1 MRPIP
6 PSSPWLRLLNWVQ
19 LQFKSRQTTRFGKNR
34 GFTLIELLVASLL
47 TSVVILIAWN
57 GVISAMTMSQLAEV
71 RSVRQSE
78 LNKAL
83 DFMTNEIRMARSIN
97 QSDTLT
103 ADGTTVSL
111 EDVATSAG
119 INLAALGNFG
129 TIGLYL
135 ERPTNSNIPA
145 ICPAGGPNAGAP
157 PPSPADFDPIVYDI
171 RSSPSGWLQPRMV
184 ARYGR
189 VPSSDGTVNPCSN
202 PISSDPMIDAL
213 STTMKT
219 TPACSGVLSGDGGFY
234 SCVDGK
240 EVNLFFQSD
249 ISNAEVRQVSSS
261 VVSRVQDIQ
270 PQTAPSS
277 GCPGEGDLRSLAGT
291 KKAELIFLNPKNIQ
305 AKVYWLDYSGARV
318 YKFDITPSQKTA
330 KVNTYSNHS
339 WVVTDSGQTCLGIF
353 TAGDKKSTAAIQ

>member
-1 MRPIP
+1 MKNIP
-6 PSSPWLRLLNWVQ
+6 PSSQWHQFLDWFQQR
-19 LQFKSRQTTRFGKNR
+19 FKSRRSTQFRRNQ

-71 RSVRQSE
+71 RTVRQSE

-83 DFMTNEIRMARSIN
+83 DFMTNEIRMARAIN
-97 QSDTLT
+97 ESETLT
-103 ADGTTVSL
+103 ANGTTVTL
-111 EDVATSAG
+111 ENVATSAG
-119 INLAALGNFG
+119 INLAALGNYG

-135 ERPTNSNIPA
+135 ERPTSSSIPA
-145 ICPAGGPNAGAP
+145 VCPAGGPNAGAP
-157 PPSPADFDPIVYDI
+157 PPSPADFDPILYDI
-171 RSSPSGWLQPRMV
+171 RPSPSGWLQPRMV

-219 TPACSGVLSGDGGFY
+219 TPPCSGVLSGDGGFY

-249 ISNAEVRQVSSS
+249 ISNAEVRQVNSS

-277 GCPGEGDLRSLAGT
+277 GCPGEDDLRSVTGT
-291 KKAELIFLNPKNIQ
+291 KKVEMTFLNQKNIPV
-305 AKVYWLDYSGARV
+305 KVYWLDYSGERV
-318 YKFDITPSQKTA
+318 YKFDLTPSQKV
-330 KVNTYSNHS
+330 KVKTYSTHP
-339 WVVTDSGQTCLGIF
+339 WVVTDSSQTCLGIF
-353 TAGDKKSTAAIQ
+353 TAGDKKSMATIQ

>member
-1 MRPIP
+1 MRPTP
-6 PSSPWLRLLNWVQ
+6 PSSSWLCLLNWVQ
-19 LQFKSRQTTRFGKNR
+19 LRFKSRQTARFAKSR

-47 TSVVILIAWN
+47 TSVVILISWN
-57 GVISAMTMSQLAEV
+57 GVISAMTMSQVAEV
-71 RSVRQSE
+71 RTARQSE

-83 DFMTNEIRMARSIN
+83 DFMTNEIRMARSIDR
-97 QSDTLT
+97 SETLT
-103 ADGTTVSL
+103 ANGTTVSL

-119 INLAALGNFG
+119 INLTALGDYG

-135 ERPTNSNIPA
+135 ERPTSNNVPA
-145 ICPAGGPNAGAP
+145 VCPVGGPNAGAP

-171 RSSPSGWLQPRMV
+171 RPSPSGWLQPRMV

-219 TPACSGVLSGDGGFY
+219 MPACSGVLSGDGGFY

-277 GCPGEGDLRSLAGT
+277 GCPGEGDLRSVTGT
-291 KKAELIFLNPKNIQ
+291 KKAEVTFLNQKNIPV
-305 AKVYWLDYSGARV
+305 KVYWLDYSGARV
-318 YKFDITPSQKTA
+318 HQFDLTPSQKV
-330 KVNTYSNHS
+330 KVKTYSTHS
-339 WVVTDSGQTCLGIF
+339 WVVTDSSQTCLGIF
-353 TAGDKKSTAAIQ
+353 TAEDKNSVATIQ